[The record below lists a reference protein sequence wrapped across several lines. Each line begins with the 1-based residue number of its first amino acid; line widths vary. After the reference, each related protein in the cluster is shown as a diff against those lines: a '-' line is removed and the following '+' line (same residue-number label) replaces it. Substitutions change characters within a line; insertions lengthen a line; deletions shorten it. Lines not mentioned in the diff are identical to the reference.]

1 MPALAIIA
9 LLATGCASP
18 VGVSRLGE
26 QAAHRKLN
34 ANVLSSGKPSAYST
48 QILER
53 SALSQRYQ
61 KEPKAVLAELNS
73 QATPPD
79 HRGGSAHS
87 L

>member
-1 MPALAIIA
+1 VSLGRSLTGWMPALAPVA

-34 ANVLSSGKPSAYST
+34 ANVLSSGKASVYST

-53 SALSQRYQ
+53 TALSQRYR
-61 KEPKAVLAELNS
+61 EAPKPWSDALFA
-73 QATPPD
+73 
-79 HRGGSAHS
+79 
-87 L
+87 